1 MSQRVQEMSQQ
12 INVVTATI
20 MGIAKSV
27 NEIARFMNINNQIH
41 ESPQS
46 GQPPTQIIPNLTPPE
61 TITPLHNHNTTAPP
75 QTRPPHKQEGP
86 IT

>member
-12 INVVTATI
+12 MSVVTPTI
-20 MGIAKSV
+20 TGLAKSV

-46 GQPPTQIIPNLTPPE
+46 GQPPTQIIATLTPPE
-61 TITPLHNHNTTAPP
+61 IIPPHHKQNTTDPP
-75 QTRPPHKQEGP
+75 QTCPPHTQEGP